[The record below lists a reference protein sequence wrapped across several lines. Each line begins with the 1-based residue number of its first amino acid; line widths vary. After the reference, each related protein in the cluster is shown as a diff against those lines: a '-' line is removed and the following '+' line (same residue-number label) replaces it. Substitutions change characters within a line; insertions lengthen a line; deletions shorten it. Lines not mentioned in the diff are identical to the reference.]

1 MEGRGPAP
9 ACWANP
15 QAGTHAKA
23 AAIKKGGRCL
33 STTPLCHN
41 GGSFGYGERE
51 GSMCGRFTLTEPQA
65 LPAAFPQFR
74 YPEFSETRLPRYNI
88 APTQDVLGVRNDG
101 LDTVEVMRW
110 GVRGRINIRSESIA
124 SRRSAVARRCI
135 EFADGFY
142 EWRERRPFYYTLR
155 SGEPFAFAG
164 LWEPS
169 NGLAACD
176 VVTCRPNSLVAAV
189 HDRMP
194 VILSG
199 DGVALWLDP
208 EPLAPD
214 AAGAVLRPLD
224 PALMTVRE
232 VSRRV
237 NNANYDA
244 ADVLAAPEPRLF

>member
-1 MEGRGPAP
+1 
-9 ACWANP
+9 
-15 QAGTHAKA
+15 
-23 AAIKKGGRCL
+23 
-33 STTPLCHN
+33 
-41 GGSFGYGERE
+41 
-51 GSMCGRFTLTEPQA
+51 MCGRFTLTKPQA
-65 LPAAFPQFR
+65 LPAAFAQFR

-101 LDTVEVMRW
+101 RDTVEVMRW
-110 GVRGRINIRSESIA
+110 GVRGRINIRAESIA
-124 SRRSAVARRCI
+124 ARRGAVARRCI

-142 EWRERRPFYYTLR
+142 EWRDRRPFYYTLR

-164 LWEPS
+164 LWEAG

-194 VILSG
+194 VILYG

-208 EPLAPD
+208 EPLPAD
-214 AAGAVLRPLD
+214 AAGAILRPLD
-224 PALMTVRE
+224 AALMAVRE

-237 NNANYDA
+237 NKANYDA
-244 ADVLAAPEPRLF
+244 ADVLAAAEPRLF

>member
-9 ACWANP
+9 ACANP
-15 QAGTHAKA
+15 QTGAHAKA
-23 AAIKKGGRCL
+23 AAIKKGGKCL
-33 STTPLCHN
+33 STTLLCHN

-51 GSMCGRFTLTEPQA
+51 VRMCGRFTLTKPQA

-101 LDTVEVMRW
+101 SDTVEMMRW
-110 GVRGRINIRSESIA
+110 GVRGRINIRAESVA
-124 SRRSAVARRCI
+124 SRRGAVARRCI

-142 EWRERRPFYYTLR
+142 EWRDRRPFYYTLR

-164 LWEPS
+164 LWEPG

-194 VILSG
+194 VILSR

-208 EPLAPD
+208 EPLPPD
-214 AAGAVLRPLD
+214 AAAAVLRPLD
-224 PALMTVRE
+224 PALMAVRE

-237 NNANYDA
+237 NNADYDA
-244 ADVLAAPEPRLF
+244 ADVLAAAEPRLF